1 MENECKKTKVASKK
15 EFSLIQ
21 EKLQLQLNEITSE
34 RDTILKDK
42 NDQAM
47 QFQNSALQVNKV
59 LQERES
65 AIQGLK
71 GKLEPLQREN
81 SRLCGEIEE
90 GKKCMFCAFVTNS
103 VYP

>member
-1 MENECKKTKVASKK
+1 MQTALNNKEKECKKTQVASEK
-15 EFSLIQ
+15 EFSLVQ

-34 RDTILKDK
+34 RDSVLKDK

-47 QFQNSALQVNKV
+47 QFQNSALKVNRV

-65 AIQGLK
+65 AIQTLK
-71 GKLEPLQREN
+71 GELEPLHREN

-90 GKKCMFCAFVTNS
+90 GKKCMFL
-103 VYP
+103 

>member
-1 MENECKKTKVASKK
+1 MENERKKTEVASKK
-15 EFSLIQ
+15 EISLVR
-21 EKLQLQLNEITSE
+21 EKQQLQLNEITSE
-34 RDTILKDK
+34 RDSVLKDK

-65 AIQGLK
+65 AIQTLK

-81 SRLCGEIEE
+81 TRLRGEIEE
-90 GKKCMFCAFVTNS
+90 GKKCMFL
-103 VYP
+103 